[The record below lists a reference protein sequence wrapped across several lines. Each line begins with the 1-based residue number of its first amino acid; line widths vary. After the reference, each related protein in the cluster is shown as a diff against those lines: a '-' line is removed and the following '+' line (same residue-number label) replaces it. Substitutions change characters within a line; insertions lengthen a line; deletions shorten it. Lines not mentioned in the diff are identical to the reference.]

1 MTVLAN
7 CFRYQPNFGPIFES
21 VRTEQP
27 TSIQESLFVGLAV
40 LSHKVHQNPRRRVA
54 SELRWRLTIPLERFQ
69 MPAASI
75 DEMTTKPS
83 PGNAG

>member
-40 LSHKVHQNPRRRVA
+40 LFTKFTKIPGDVSLQ
-54 SELRWRLTIPLERFQ
+54 ELRWRLTIPLERFQ

-75 DEMTTKPS
+75 AEHQD
-83 PGNAG
+83 